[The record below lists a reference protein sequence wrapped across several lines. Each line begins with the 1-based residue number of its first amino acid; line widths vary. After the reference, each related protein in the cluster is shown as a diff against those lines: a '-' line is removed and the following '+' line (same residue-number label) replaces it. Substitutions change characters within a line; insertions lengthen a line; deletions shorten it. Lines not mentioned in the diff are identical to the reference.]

1 MAASKLVVFAKTFII
16 SSAIAIIGNFAVFT
30 AFHSGSKIQ
39 VVIGND
45 KQSKDLAPGVILL
58 VTIISLIIGLLLM
71 WFIEKITVNGF
82 KVWVV
87 SAIVFA
93 LISIS
98 GPFTLDVDT
107 KSKYVLSS
115 MHIITLIAIL
125 IGAMMARKPNEI
137 PREKT

>member
-1 MAASKLVVFAKTFII
+1 
-16 SSAIAIIGNFAVFT
+16 
-30 AFHSGSKIQ
+30 
-39 VVIGND
+39 
-45 KQSKDLAPGVILL
+45 
-58 VTIISLIIGLLLM
+58 M